1 MYKYATTCVVGSWVL
16 SKYDQPHPL
25 LLIRLPWGGKM
36 SQTYRRSLQSDRSD
50 RVATSCRDRLLQPWF
65 ANGLFMTDAKSGCR
79 VPVTLLHSPK
89 QPRSDIGVKDQLVQ
103 SFWANTKSRVH
114 KGWSNSKVWY
124 EGWIIVESSWI
135 LVVEGGAIV
144 NFQSGDDLQKTK
156 DWTIWL
162 IESRRSSDEVSKSRR
177 FAMFSC
183 FVLKETLRN
192 LPWHMFYLIIPSR
205 LKPLRPVWGGRYA
218 GGT

>member
-16 SKYDQPHPL
+16 SRYDQPHPL

-50 RVATSCRDRLLQPWF
+50 RVAASCRDRLLQPWF

-114 KGWSNSKVWY
+114 KGWSNSKVWTFSTKAELLWNHHGY
-124 EGWIIVESSWI
+124 WLLREERLSIFNQVMIYKRPRIGQFDWLRADDRATK
-135 LVVEGGAIV
+135 LV
-144 NFQSGDDLQKTK
+144 SPDDL
-156 DWTIWL
+156 L
-162 IESRRSSDEVSKSRR
+162 CSPAS
-177 FAMFSC
+177 F
-183 FVLKETLRN
+183 
-192 LPWHMFYLIIPSR
+192 
-205 LKPLRPVWGGRYA
+205 
-218 GGT
+218 